1 MCIHGQDRLRQ
12 DGGLAAAAG
21 AGPRPCPDPS
31 ARRPSGRTA
40 GGRSAG
46 HERRRGRRLPRQGLR
61 KGAHAGFTHIDPAC
75 PCSRHRLITDR
86 HATPQSMPLLNAIPR
101 IRGVRGR
108 PRHRLGWLFAGLGY
122 DSDKYRRLLR
132 VAASRPRSPIG
143 GSRAAPVWAG
153 HDGSS
158 SGPSAGSTSSSA
170 SGSATRYAP
179 HRLPDQRGRCPCLRA
194 EHDQASR
201 LRRAEKVL

>member
-108 PRHRLGWLFAGLGY
+108 PRHRLGWLFMRPRLRLRQVPPPPAGRGITPKIAHRGVTRGSGLGRTRWVVERTFGWLHQF
-122 DSDKYRRLLR
+122 KRLR
-132 VAASRPRSPIG
+132 IRYEIRTPQ
-143 GSRAAPVWAG
+143 
-153 HDGSS
+153 
-158 SGPSAGSTSSSA
+158 A
-170 SGSATRYAP
+170 SGSARA
-179 HRLPDQRGRCPCLRA
+179 LPMPTCRA
-194 EHDQASR
+194 
-201 LRRAEKVL
+201 